1 MQLETEIT
9 VLVTVDYETLEK
21 ELKQN
26 NFVKKE
32 EYTVNDVYMIDN
44 KIDISN
50 MNNLDILKNCILV
63 RNIEGFSK
71 ELLYKYKK
79 YDDNGDILEQG
90 KVRCPITNIPKAIQF
105 MKAINYKELFK
116 VHDKCI
122 VYANSKSELIVQLV
136 NDKYIFIEMENKCEF
151 IDRVYNN
158 VDELKEDICSYNLSI
173 DKSNFFVKKA
183 EMILNEIKENFDM

>member
-50 MNNLDILKNCILV
+50 MNNLDILKKCILV

-71 ELLYKYKK
+71 ESLYKYKK

-136 NDKYIFIEMENKCEF
+136 NDKYIFVEMENKCEF

-183 EMILNEIKENFDM
+183 EMILNEIKNVNQ

>member
-9 VLVTVDYETLEK
+9 VLVTVDYGTLEK

-32 EYTVNDVYMIDN
+32 EYTVNDVYMVDN

-50 MNNLDILKNCILV
+50 MNDLDILKKYILV
-63 RNIEGFSK
+63 RNIEGFVK

-90 KVRCPITNIPKAIQF
+90 KVRCPITNISKAIQF

-116 VHDKCI
+116 INDKCI
-122 VYANSKSELIVQLV
+122 VYANSKSELVVQLV

-173 DKSNFFVKKA
+173 DKSNFFVKKT
-183 EMILNEIKENFDM
+183 EMILNEIKNVNQ

>member
-63 RNIEGFSK
+63 RNIEGFAK

-90 KVRCPITNIPKAIQF
+90 KVRCPITNISKAIQF

-116 VHDKCI
+116 INDKCI
-122 VYANSKSELIVQLV
+122 VYANSKSELVVQLV

-151 IDRVYNN
+151 TDRVYNN
-158 VDELKEDICSYNLSI
+158 IDELKEDICSYNLSI

-183 EMILNEIKENFDM
+183 EMILNEIKKED

>member
-26 NFVKKE
+26 SFVKKE

-50 MNNLDILKNCILV
+50 MNNLDILKKCILV
-63 RNIEGFSK
+63 RNIEGFAK

-136 NDKYIFIEMENKCEF
+136 NDKYIFVEMENKCEF

-183 EMILNEIKENFDM
+183 EMILNEIKNVNQ

>member
-9 VLVTVDYETLEK
+9 VLVTVDYKTLEK

-50 MNNLDILKNCILV
+50 MNNLDILKKCILV
-63 RNIEGFSK
+63 RNIEGFAK

-90 KVRCPITNIPKAIQF
+90 KVRCPITDIPKAIQF

-116 VHDKCI
+116 INDKCI
-122 VYANSKSELIVQLV
+122 VYANSKSELVVQLV

-151 IDRVYNN
+151 TDRVYNN

-183 EMILNEIKENFDM
+183 EIILNEIKKDD

>member
-50 MNNLDILKNCILV
+50 MNNLDILKKCVLV
-63 RNIEGFSK
+63 RNIEGFAK

-90 KVRCPITNIPKAIQF
+90 KVRCPITDIPKAIQF

-116 VHDKCI
+116 INDKCI
-122 VYANSKSELIVQLV
+122 VYANSKSELVVQLV

-151 IDRVYNN
+151 TDRVYNN
-158 VDELKEDICSYNLSI
+158 VDELKEDICRYNLSI

-183 EMILNEIKENFDM
+183 EMILNGIKKDD

>member
-32 EYTVNDVYMIDN
+32 EYTVNDEYMIDN

-50 MNNLDILKNCILV
+50 MNNLDILKKCILV
-63 RNIEGFSK
+63 RNIEGFAK
-71 ELLYKYKK
+71 ELLYKYKN

-90 KVRCPITNIPKAIQF
+90 KVRCPITDIPKAIQF

-116 VHDKCI
+116 INDKCI
-122 VYANSKSELIVQLV
+122 AYANSKSELVVQLV

-151 IDRVYNN
+151 TDRVYNN
-158 VDELKEDICSYNLSI
+158 IDELKEDICGYNLSI

-183 EMILNEIKENFDM
+183 EMILNEIKKED

>member
-90 KVRCPITNIPKAIQF
+90 KVRCPIIDIPKAIQF

-116 VHDKCI
+116 INDKCI
-122 VYANSKSELIVQLV
+122 VYANSKSELVVQLV

-183 EMILNEIKENFDM
+183 EMILNEVKKED

>member
-50 MNNLDILKNCILV
+50 MNNLDILKKCILV
-63 RNIEGFSK
+63 RNIEGFAK

-90 KVRCPITNIPKAIQF
+90 KVRCPITDIPKAIQF

-116 VHDKCI
+116 INDKCI
-122 VYANSKSELIVQLV
+122 VYTNSKSELVVQLV

-151 IDRVYNN
+151 TDRVYNN
-158 VDELKEDICSYNLSI
+158 VDELKEDICRYNLSI

-183 EMILNEIKENFDM
+183 EMILNEVKKED